1 MTVHTCTFLWILV
14 LLIGAFIVACY
25 YLQPMYPRLCTGGSG
40 SSPAIEWEQRFAD
53 VDVKS
58 LVKLLKKRG
67 GKPIGGQELFSV
79 QFFELPRSSTFKD
92 GSVSQVMEDRHVGGF
107 GRVRQEGPRV
117 SLTIKKFIMVN
128 GKKMAEE
135 FESKVDSFV
144 DACNLL
150 LAAGFKQQQF
160 QEKLRQ
166 TWKVPAMG
174 IKEVVI
180 DVYPGLNAYVEI
192 ECESEEAMEEATKA
206 LGFDPSR
213 ALTGTTDDV
222 YAAEYGI
229 DAGIF
234 HQDGAVFGFHN
245 TVSALR
251 PHIKTNLDKFE
262 RIAAEQRSA
271 GLKGVYGS

>member
-1 MTVHTCTFLWILV
+1 
-14 LLIGAFIVACY
+14 
-25 YLQPMYPRLCTGGSG
+25 
-40 SSPAIEWEQRFAD
+40 
-53 VDVKS
+53 
-58 LVKLLKKRG
+58 
-67 GKPIGGQELFSV
+67 
-79 QFFELPRSSTFKD
+79 
-92 GSVSQVMEDRHVGGF
+92 
-107 GRVRQEGPRV
+107 
-117 SLTIKKFIMVN
+117 
-128 GKKMAEE
+128 
-135 FESKVDSFV
+135 
-144 DACNLL
+144 
-150 LAAGFKQQQF
+150 
-160 QEKLRQ
+160 
-166 TWKVPAMG
+166 MG

-251 PHIKTNLDKFE
+251 PHIKTNLEKFE
-262 RIAAEQRSA
+262 RIAAEQRAA
-271 GLKGVYGS
+271 GLKGVYDS

>member
-1 MTVHTCTFLWILV
+1 V
-14 LLIGAFIVACY
+14 
-25 YLQPMYPRLCTGGSG
+25 RTGGG
-40 SSPAIEWEQRFAD
+40 IVEWEQRFAD

-58 LVKLLKKRG
+58 LVKVLKKLG
-67 GKPIGGQELFSV
+67 GRPAGGQELFSV
-79 QFFELPRSSTFKD
+79 QFFQLPQTSTFKD
-92 GSVSQVMEDRHVGGF
+92 GSVAQVMEGRHVSGF
-107 GRVRQEGPRV
+107 GRVRQEGSRV
-117 SLTIKKFIMVN
+117 SLTIKKFIEIN

-135 FESKVDSFV
+135 SEVKVDNFA

-150 LAAGFKQQQF
+150 LAAGFRRQQF

-192 ECESEEAMEEATKA
+192 ECDTEAAMDEATKA
-206 LGFDPSR
+206 LGLDPAR
-213 ALTGTTDDV
+213 ALTGTTDDI

-229 DAGIF
+229 DSSIF

-245 TVSALR
+245 TVSALK
-251 PHIKTNLDKFE
+251 PHIKTNLKKFE
-262 RIAAEQRSA
+262 RIVAEQRAA
-271 GLKGVYGS
+271 GLKGVYSS